1 MARSGRGA
9 RRAMPSTP
17 APRAGDAEGAAA
29 APTDG
34 PAAGGPDGTG
44 DAPSAT
50 PGAVPPAGT
59 SAGST
64 ARTGSGEPDHLITGT
79 GCLAGHQRGHELDS
93 GRRGQVPTRRATRI
107 GFFLV
112 LWCAVGIGLV
122 VDLGWLSLGLQLL
135 VLWLVFTAFVQ
146 RRAGHRGRCWRTRTW
161 RHAWGG
167 LAPGGTGR
175 PADRR

>member
-1 MARSGRGA
+1 
-9 RRAMPSTP
+9 MPSTP
-17 APRAGDAEGAAA
+17 APRSGEAQEAPA
-29 APTDG
+29 APAEG
-34 PAAGGPDGTG
+34 PAAGGPERAGDDG
-44 DAPSAT
+44 SVT
-50 PGAVPPAGT
+50 PEAVPPAG
-59 SAGST
+59 GST
-64 ARTGSGEPDHLITGT
+64 TGSTTRRGSSDPDHLINGT
-79 GCLAGHQRGHELDS
+79 GCLAGHQRGHELDA
-93 GRRGQVPTRRATRI
+93 GRHGQVPTRRATRI

-112 LWCAVGIGLV
+112 LWCAVGLGLV

-167 LAPGGTGR
+167 LAPASTAR